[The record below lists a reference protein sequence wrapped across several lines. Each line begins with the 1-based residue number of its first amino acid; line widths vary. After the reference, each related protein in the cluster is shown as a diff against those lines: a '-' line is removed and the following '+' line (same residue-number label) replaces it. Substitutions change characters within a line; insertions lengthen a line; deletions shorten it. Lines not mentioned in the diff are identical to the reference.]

1 MTECALSGLPVDWSH
16 YSMGSGLNKI
26 KKRFPFPKNVN
37 LKVSKPRPENMPLP
51 DPRRKEQK
59 FIKVM
64 LGVLSHQATDM
75 GPSFL
80 LGFDLNAPI
89 RHENCQAQGVRTCM
103 ELLIDRYSILEQ
115 EIYTKEILDITKL
128 SVKVDVENGVRDFGD
143 AEKDARAIIKREK
156 LKEAGRARKTLLD
169 NPRSDQNSTQ
179 FKGRNF
185 DNYQHQPEEG
195 SSGKGKSGYKG
206 KNFDPQYKKSREGV
220 HKNSRGEK

>member
-1 MTECALSGLPVDWSH
+1 MVSL
-16 YSMGSGLNKI
+16 LNGEWVKQ
-26 KKRFPFPKNVN
+26 NQE
-37 LKVSKPRPENMPLP
+37 KVSISEKCKPEGFKAKARVP

-128 SVKVDVENGVRDFGD
+128 SVKVDVENGVRGFGD

-156 LKEAGRARKTLLD
+156 LKEAGRA
-169 NPRSDQNSTQ
+169 
-179 FKGRNF
+179 
-185 DNYQHQPEEG
+185 
-195 SSGKGKSGYKG
+195 
-206 KNFDPQYKKSREGV
+206 
-220 HKNSRGEK
+220 